1 MENLFR
7 ETFDKINIDD
17 TKKSAIRKTIEA
29 KNQKNFSW
37 GKGVVCATVCM
48 AVLLCIPATRNS
60 IVLAANYIK
69 QIIHVADGNV
79 VTYEDTD
86 NERKFTIENTIGDKG
101 YTKVEDGRL
110 YFVISN
116 EIIDITDSCSD
127 TDYYRYE
134 ITNTDGSKNVILIGG
149 TIEDN
154 GWVELVFDVKGNYV
168 FNQMNVD
175 KNAEWV
181 NQAMHNEGVPCGDPV
196 LDSLLKN

>member
-1 MENLFR
+1 
-7 ETFDKINIDD
+7 
-17 TKKSAIRKTIEA
+17 
-29 KNQKNFSW
+29 
-37 GKGVVCATVCM
+37 M

-60 IVLAANYIK
+60 IVLAVNYIK
-69 QIIHVADGNV
+69 QIIHTADGTV
-79 VTYEDTD
+79 VTYEETD
-86 NERKFTIENTIGDKG
+86 NERKFTIENIGDES

-134 ITNTDGSKNVILIGG
+134 ITNSDGSKNVILIGG
-149 TIEDN
+149 TIENN

-196 LDSLLKN
+196 LDNLLKN